1 VFAGCNL
8 LAAIV
13 VFFFYYES
21 SGLNLEQV
29 DSMYT
34 DPSVKPWQSGSWVP
48 EGHKSR
54 YDAAL
59 KEEQRPGKDVMENVG
74 TGNVGNE
81 ETFYDPRYSQASAD
95 TQVGGMEKKSWETP
109 QTNRGKFHV

>member
-8 LAAIV
+8 LAGIV

-21 SGLNLEQV
+21 AGLNLEQV

-34 DPSVKPWQSGSWVP
+34 DPNVKPWQSGSWVP

-54 YDAAL
+54 YDAAIR
-59 KEEQRPGKDVMENVG
+59 EEQMTGTDVSEKVG
-74 TGNVGNE
+74 TGNVDNE
-81 ETFYDPRYSQASAD
+81 GTFYDARPSQASAD
-95 TQVGGMEKKSWETP
+95 TQVGGMEKKSWEAP
-109 QTNRGKFHV
+109 QTYRGNFNV

>member
-8 LAAIV
+8 LAGIV

-21 SGLNLEQV
+21 AGLNLEQV

-34 DPSVKPWQSGSWVP
+34 DPNVKPWQSGSWVP

-54 YDAAL
+54 YDAAIR
-59 KEEQRPGKDVMENVG
+59 EEQMTGTDVSEKVG
-74 TGNVGNE
+74 TGNVDNE
-81 ETFYDPRYSQASAD
+81 GTFYDARPSQASAD
-95 TQVGGMEKKSWETP
+95 TQVGGMEKKSWEAP
-109 QTNRGKFHV
+109 QTNRGNFNV